1 MNFLSGF
8 SNMPGPAKVVV
19 LIASGAGM
27 SSIVAALIPGSN
39 PMFTYIAIGV
49 VAVAAAL
56 VLWKLALHLRGKMKS
71 GSFALGLSK
80 SAGRS
85 VADPALKARM
95 DDLRK
100 KFDEG
105 VETFKKN
112 GKDIYS
118 LPWYMIVGPSASG
131 KTEAIRHS
139 NIGFPPGL
147 QDFLQGTGGTLSM
160 NWWFTNH
167 AVIIDTAGRM
177 FMEEGEGTEW
187 KEFLK
192 LLRKDRP
199 NCPVNGLLLVIS
211 VENLLKDSAEKIE
224 QVAGVIARQLD
235 VIQRTLDVRF
245 PVTVL
250 VTKCDKIIGFRD
262 FFETLND
269 PALQHQMLG
278 WSNPASLDEAFKA
291 DAVSAHLE
299 TVRQKLLKR
308 RMGLLQNPVHTE
320 DPTARRTDQVDEMFE
335 LPNNLVRIA
344 PRLKS
349 YLEKIFVAGE
359 WSPKPLFLRGIYFTS
374 SMREGQALDM
384 ALAQSLGV
392 DVDSIP
398 GGKEYS
404 KEKAYFLRDTF
415 MSKIFREKG
424 LVTRATNVNKQLAKQ
439 RALLAFG
446 SIAAVLIIGAIVA
459 FQYWQFQTTIGA
471 PAQFWK
477 NVNAWDAWTR
487 ERADR
492 APGEDRWPVVRPEG
506 DKWVYNARFGDASGF
521 ANPGNPAGAIVSSNG
536 GLPELL
542 TETATWAGKGIDPP
556 LIAVLAVPESS
567 IERDMIGAHQS
578 LTERH
583 VLMPLLSG
591 VRNKLA
597 NEPETVWNDDAI
609 SALAQLVRLQ
619 TFAHGLTPAS
629 DSGGGLLDA
638 ARSVAAG
645 KVPAAGASAK
655 SGTLALSPMLTT
667 LLGADGARAVPA
679 SEVSALQA
687 AVDAAYGGA
696 LKSDAPIARLEGAL
710 PDNTAKVEKA
720 VEAMVTSLKT
730 MGAGGEALTRIR
742 AVADALDEFQKAERE
757 LQALPFVQA
766 TDPGERPSATGGT
779 IRDPQTLAE
788 YRERFQ
794 AEFEKTF
801 ARLTA
806 ANDAVVAAVQQMGT
820 EIATNPIE
828 AFERSDKELRALV
841 ATAFGRLAEQL
852 PARAGSLASQIP
864 GQAAAAGGEA
874 GGKAIAA
881 LDAAASQ
888 EPVAIAQL
896 RKRLEDERAGTE
908 KQLGDQLAALRA
920 RLETTLPML
929 AMGTLGREQ
938 TRAFQMRYSMYAAAN
953 EAVRKAGEAIEAD
966 AGDGADG
973 FVSPA
978 AAIAAVRTRGERATA
993 EIESSATW
1001 AALPAEKWLPVANTL
1016 EADRARGAGRA
1027 KRVVELASMRALNAV
1042 VLAELGRDW
1051 LRSADSVKKAVAS
1064 LAESPEAKDRVADMD
1079 EKVRQLWDSRRWMQ
1093 PEVPFAGFDHEKSF
1107 ELGYHPGAAAELL
1120 GALAEIR
1127 QKTRSASESGGGAIL
1142 GSAEIRA
1149 SEAYRRAM
1157 DSADK
1162 YVTDYISR
1170 WRRWAT
1176 ESDPV
1181 VESWEGLA
1189 KVLDDTDASAINE
1202 ALLGLRDQAKLA
1214 IEAVNI
1220 PALESSPE
1228 RRANAMKDIE
1238 AEFREIEEAT
1248 GKTVFTRWRSMSK
1261 TPPEKAAD
1269 TLRSLIRTGKGEDA
1283 LQEIGS
1289 RESYWNKLQFAML
1302 SALTGGAG
1310 GEIARAQQLLMKEAK
1325 AVPLFR
1331 GTTSNADLSPD
1342 QLQAVSAALEKV
1354 GGSATAQPGA
1364 ADIEEALGEVP
1375 ALFRDDARALFGGSW
1390 MTEARRRWLD
1400 KLGRAVAAMKAEK
1413 SFEVVIEH
1421 PGNDSADPP
1430 AGKQFVAFRS
1440 GGQFLRFEG
1449 KVVVFNLNQSP
1460 PADGRRA
1467 TVVLPAGGNVEVLF
1481 YSTDPL
1487 GDAALAAPGST
1498 AALGGAWPFLGSVL
1512 SNPASKSGGAK
1523 GRWLTQIDGVWLAVR
1538 VPERLDL
1545 GQWPEAADWPAN

>member
-199 NCPVNGLLLVIS
+199 DCPVNGLLLVIS

-278 WSNPASLDEAFKA
+278 WSNPASLDEPFKA
-291 DAVSAHLE
+291 EAVSTHLE

-320 DPTARRTDQVDEMFE
+320 DPTARRTDQVDELFE

-424 LVTRATNVNKQLAKQ
+424 LVTRATNVNKQIAKQ

-446 SIAAVLIIGAIVA
+446 SIAAVVLVGAIVA
-459 FQYWQFQTTIGA
+459 FQVWQFRTTIGA

-477 NVNAWDAWTR
+477 SVNTWDAWTR

-556 LIAVLAVPESS
+556 LIAVLAVPENS
-567 IERDMIGAHQS
+567 IERDMIGAHRS

-583 VLMPLLSG
+583 VLMPLLSA

-597 NEPETVWNDDAI
+597 NEPETTWNDDAI
-609 SALAQLVRLQ
+609 TSLAQLVRVQ
-619 TFAHGLTPAS
+619 TFAHGLTPAT

-638 ARSVAAG
+638 AKSLAAG
-645 KVPAAGASAK
+645 KAPTPGAR
-655 SGTLALSPMLTT
+655 SGTLALAPMLTT
-667 LLGADGARAVPA
+667 LLGPDEARAVPA
-679 SEVSALQA
+679 SEVASLQA
-687 AVDAAYGGA
+687 AADAAYGGA
-696 LKSDAPIARLEGAL
+696 FKSDSPLERLEATL

-720 VEAMVTSLKT
+720 VEAMVTSLKN
-730 MGAGGEALTRIR
+730 MGAGGEALGRIR
-742 AVADALDEFQKAERE
+742 AVADALDEFRKAE
-757 LQALPFVQA
+757 LDLLAIPFVQA
-766 TDPGERPSATGGT
+766 TDPAERPSATGGT
-779 IRDPQTLAE
+779 IKDPQTVAE
-788 YRERFQ
+788 YRDRFQ
-794 AEFEKTF
+794 AEFDKAFT
-801 ARLTA
+801 RLTA
-806 ANDAVVAAVQQMGT
+806 ANDAVGAAVQQMGPD
-820 EIATNPIE
+820 IASNPIE

-841 ATAFGRLAEQL
+841 ATAFSRLSEQL
-852 PARAGSLASQIP
+852 PAKAGSLASQIP
-864 GQAAAAGGEA
+864 GQAAAAVGAA
-874 GGKAIAA
+874 GSQALAAI
-881 LDAAASQ
+881 DSQVSQ
-888 EPVAIAQL
+888 EPAPIASL
-896 RKRLEDERAGTE
+896 RKRLDDERAVTE
-908 KQLGDQLAALRA
+908 QQLGEQLVALRA
-920 RLETTLPML
+920 RLGTTLPML

-938 TRAFQMRYSMYAAAN
+938 VRAYQLRYSMYAAAKN
-953 EAVRKAGEAIEAD
+953 AVEEAAKPVEAD
-966 AGDGADG
+966 EGEG
-973 FVSPA
+973 FASPA
-978 AAIAAVRTRGERATA
+978 IAIGRVNERAAKAAA

-1001 AALPAEKWLPVANTL
+1001 AALPSEKWLQAGNTL
-1016 EADRARGAGRA
+1016 EADRAAGAGRA
-1027 KRVVELASMRALNAV
+1027 KRIVDLASMRAMNAV

-1051 LRSADSVKKAVAS
+1051 LKTSDSVRRAVGQ
-1064 LAESPEAKDRVADMD
+1064 LAESPEAKERVADME
-1079 EKVRQLWDSRRWMQ
+1079 EKARQLWDSRRWIH
-1093 PEVPFAGFDHEKSF
+1093 PELPFAGFEPDESF
-1107 ELGYHPGAAAELL
+1107 DAGYHPGAAAELL
-1120 GALAEIR
+1120 GALGEIR
-1127 QKTRSASESGGGAIL
+1127 QKTRSTSESGGGAIL
-1142 GSAEIRA
+1142 GSVEIRS
-1149 SEAYRRAM
+1149 SETYRRAM

-1162 YVTDYISR
+1162 YVGDFISR
-1170 WRRWAT
+1170 WRRWAV
-1176 ESDPV
+1176 ESDPT
-1181 VESWEGLA
+1181 VETWDSLA
-1189 KVLDDTDASAINE
+1189 KALDDTDAASINE
-1202 ALLGLRDQAKLA
+1202 ALLGLRDQARLA
-1214 IEAVNI
+1214 IDAVNI
-1220 PALESSPE
+1220 PALEGSAD
-1228 RRANAMKDIE
+1228 RRAAAIKEID
-1238 AEFREIEEAT
+1238 AEYKEIEEAT
-1248 GKTVFTRWRSMSK
+1248 AKNLFVRWRSLSKMS
-1261 TPPEKAAD
+1261 PEKAAD
-1269 TLRSLIRTGKGEDA
+1269 ALRAEIRRGKGGDV

-1302 SALTGGAG
+1302 NALAGGAG
-1310 GEIARAQQLLMKEAK
+1310 GEITRAQQLLMKDAK

-1331 GTTSNADLSPD
+1331 GTTSNPDLSAD
-1342 QLQAVSAALEKV
+1342 QLQAISVAMEKV
-1354 GGSATAQPGA
+1354 GGSTTAQPGA

-1375 ALFRDDARALFGGSW
+1375 ALFRDDARSLFGGTW
-1390 MTEARRRWLD
+1390 MTESRRRWLD

-1413 SFEVVIEH
+1413 SFEVVVEH

-1430 AGKQFVAFRS
+1430 AGKQFAAFRS
-1440 GGQFLRFEG
+1440 DGQFLRFEG

-1467 TVVLPAGGNVEVLF
+1467 TVVLPASGSVEVLF

-1487 GDAALAAPGST
+1487 GDAALANPSAT
-1498 AALGGAWPFLGSVL
+1498 ATLTGGWPFLGSVL

-1545 GQWPEAADWPAN
+1545 ALWPEAADWPAN